1 MNEGS
6 AAAELVG
13 AACVMVLGAFVSVFA
28 MLVTSALLLR
38 ATLELAAAAL
48 LDCASCVL
56 VATAFF
62 DDVDVVDVVELSDAI
77 VVTLTPWHSIGIPC
91 PSKNT
96 PMMLVSD
103 TSSIEHT
110 WLICCDTSTRP
121 CTQAAL
127 QRCLAAS
134 KSSATHPLMT
144 WL

>member
-1 MNEGS
+1 MNEGCG
-6 AAAELVG
+6 AAELVG
-13 AACVMVLGAFVSVFA
+13 AACVMVLGALVSVLA
-28 MLVTSALLLR
+28 ALVATALLLR
-38 ATLELAAAAL
+38 ATLELAAVAL

-56 VATAFF
+56 VATAFV
-62 DDVDVVDVVELSDAI
+62 DDVDVVGEVELSDPI
-77 VVTLTPWHSIGIPC
+77 VVTLTPRHSIGIPC
-91 PSKNT
+91 PSKKT

-103 TSSIEHT
+103 TSSTEHT
-110 WLICCDTSTRP
+110 LLICCDTSTRP